1 MRNLILGACCLS
13 LLSSCGNIGG
23 GALSGASLGAVVGSA
38 IGGIVGGAHGSDLGT
53 LVGAA
58 AGAAGGAA
66 VVSAAEKKSQRSDGE
81 IVEYNDAAEYRSSE
95 ENIKLQWF
103 MMVITVFSLIVALC
117 SINGNA
123 VISEI
128 QNIIEWIKTYIL

>member
-66 VVSAAEKKSQRSDGE
+66 VVSAAEKKAQRSDGE
-81 IVEYNDAAEYRSSE
+81 IVEYNDAAES
-95 ENIKLQWF
+95 ILVHVVLQPVLMRLF
-103 MMVITVFSLIVALC
+103 QLVFSVQPGL
-117 SINGNA
+117 G
-123 VISEI
+123 
-128 QNIIEWIKTYIL
+128 ILFHAFPPPFL